1 MVISVSPTLEKV
13 ARHALSFCLC
23 RKVNMKLTIEG
34 SRSFGMR
41 SRKTYEALLRLAED
55 REDAAALIV
64 VFEENRE
71 PIKAAVARW
80 LGNESKYEGAAKDV
94 LLKIA
99 MEARHFN
106 PQIDDAKKFVCECA
120 YLECRR
126 LRFELESH
134 SAAFN

>member
-1 MVISVSPTLEKV
+1 
-13 ARHALSFCLC
+13 
-23 RKVNMKLTIEG
+23 MKLTIEV
-34 SRSFGMR
+34 SRLFEMK
-41 SRKTYEALLRLAED
+41 SRKTYDALLRLAED
-55 REDAAALIV
+55 PEDAAALIV

-71 PIKAAVARW
+71 PIKAAAARW

-99 MEARHFN
+99 KEARHFN
-106 PQIDDAKKFVCECA
+106 RRIDDATEFVRECA

-126 LRFELESH
+126 LRLKLESH

>member
-1 MVISVSPTLEKV
+1 
-13 ARHALSFCLC
+13 
-23 RKVNMKLTIEG
+23 MKLTIET
-34 SRSFGMR
+34 SRSFGFK
-41 SRKTYEALLRLAED
+41 SRKTYDALLRLAED

-80 LGNESKYEGAAKDV
+80 LGNESKYETAAKDV

-99 MEARHFN
+99 NEASRFN
-106 PQIDDAKKFVCECA
+106 PQIDDATGFVSECA

-126 LRFELESH
+126 LRLELESR
-134 SAAFN
+134 SGAFN

>member
-1 MVISVSPTLEKV
+1 
-13 ARHALSFCLC
+13 
-23 RKVNMKLTIEG
+23 MKLTIET
-34 SRSFGMR
+34 SRSFAFK
-41 SRKTYEALLRLAED
+41 SRKTYDALLRLAED

-120 YLECRR
+120 YRECRR
-126 LRFELESH
+126 LRLELESH